1 MTTLRTVLVGTEHQG
16 REALTAVIG
25 LRLGDE
31 IELHREPGNRFDRNA
46 IACWFRGRLLG
57 YIPRKQNTPVA
68 RVMDAGVAVRA
79 VVADPPIIV
88 AGSIYEKPRLSL
100 EWEG

>member
-1 MTTLRTVLVGTEHQG
+1 MTILRTPLVGTEHYG
-16 REALTAVIG
+16 RDALTAVIG

-31 IELHREPGNRFDRNA
+31 IELRREPNNRHDRNA
-46 IACWFRGRLLG
+46 VACWFRGLQLG
-57 YIPRKQNTPVA
+57 YIPRRENPPVA
-68 RVMDAGVAVRA
+68 RAMDAGIAVRA

-100 EWEG
+100 EWG